1 MVNTNTTT
9 NTKQPKGLKYK
20 ITKVVDTVPSYV
32 TRDTKLEESSINNYM
47 SKLNLINKLM
57 TGAAFTGDVKRE
69 ILKLLNSKVFDEKM
83 LFDKM
88 GYLDDVEKVINAL
101 RQKYSNDNTFN
112 SYLIAYTVV

>member
-1 MVNTNTTT
+1 
-9 NTKQPKGLKYK
+9 
-20 ITKVVDTVPSYV
+20 
-32 TRDTKLEESSINNYM
+32 
-47 SKLNLINKLM
+47 
-57 TGAAFTGDVKRE
+57 
-69 ILKLLNSKVFDEKM
+69 M